1 MAKLVTKFQYLKPTD
16 RAGGYAKYIATR
28 EGVEKIDDTRKYGP
42 ATEKQKRLIAK
53 IQKDFRTTMEL
64 PEFQNYI
71 TAPNVGNASAFLTRA
86 IDEYADEICS
96 AKTYADYIATRPR
109 AQYFGSH
116 GLFTDAGKTVR
127 LGKVSEEL
135 NLYEGNV
142 WTVILSLRREDAVR
156 LGFDTGERWRDL
168 LRGHTEDFSKAFHI
182 PLPELKWYAAFHN
195 EAHHPHVHLMVYSDK
210 PKQGHLTKKGVE
222 QLRSSLAREIFA
234 QDLLSVCE
242 AQTAQRDALRER
254 CREQMKALTERIQTG
269 ESLPSVLEDK
279 LRELSG
285 RLVSTKGKKVYAFLK
300 PGEKALVDEIVEE
313 LASDRHIAAL
323 YDLWYQQRE
332 EVIRTYTEELPE
344 RVPLWKNEAF
354 RSIQNAVIKSAL
366 DLDAFF
372 ADVPED
378 STLLEDDLPME
389 EVETSASSFGGK
401 GSEMWTL
408 YFQAKEMFLRDSA
421 AYDPL
426 KAVEL
431 LTRAATM
438 GCGVAKYRLG
448 KLYLYGKDVPQ
459 DVEQAVRWLEA
470 SIREEDNPFSEYLLG
485 KALLKGDPTEQDT
498 VRGEALLRRS
508 AEQDNPYACYTLG
521 KALVDGDLLPQ
532 NWKEGV
538 SFLERSADMQF
549 PNAEYIYGKL
559 LYKGEV
565 VAKDMERAIQ
575 YLEHAS
581 AMKNPYAA
589 YLAGRIRLKE
599 QAYRDAE
606 KAITHFEIAAEAGND
621 YAAYQLGKLYFF
633 GGEVPKDISK
643 AMKYLHTAAGQ
654 GNPYAESFLRY
665 ICSGQVWSAATGTM
679 RLLQDISRIFQE
691 QMEMPQ
697 KLRIWN
703 VDQKQ
708 RRIIIEKEAAHG
720 IKQG

>member
-1 MAKLVTKFQYLKPTD
+1 
-16 RAGGYAKYIATR
+16 
-28 EGVEKIDDTRKYGP
+28 
-42 ATEKQKRLIAK
+42 
-53 IQKDFRTTMEL
+53 
-64 PEFQNYI
+64 
-71 TAPNVGNASAFLTRA
+71 
-86 IDEYADEICS
+86 
-96 AKTYADYIATRPR
+96 
-109 AQYFGSH
+109 
-116 GLFTDAGKTVR
+116 
-127 LGKVSEEL
+127 
-135 NLYEGNV
+135 
-142 WTVILSLRREDAVR
+142 
-156 LGFDTGERWRDL
+156 
-168 LRGHTEDFSKAFHI
+168 
-182 PLPELKWYAAFHN
+182 
-195 EAHHPHVHLMVYSDK
+195 
-210 PKQGHLTKKGVE
+210 
-222 QLRSSLAREIFA
+222 
-234 QDLLSVCE
+234 
-242 AQTAQRDALRER
+242 
-254 CREQMKALTERIQTG
+254 
-269 ESLPSVLEDK
+269 
-279 LRELSG
+279 
-285 RLVSTKGKKVYAFLK
+285 
-300 PGEKALVDEIVEE
+300 
-313 LASDRHIAAL
+313 
-323 YDLWYQQRE
+323 
-332 EVIRTYTEELPE
+332 
-344 RVPLWKNEAF
+344 
-354 RSIQNAVIKSAL
+354 
-366 DLDAFF
+366 
-372 ADVPED
+372 
-378 STLLEDDLPME
+378 ME

-408 YFQAKEMFLRDSA
+408 YFQAKEMLLRDSA

-459 DVEQAVRWLEA
+459 DVEQAIRWLEA

-498 VRGEALLRRS
+498 VRGEAMLRRS

-599 QAYRDAE
+599 QAYRDVG
-606 KAITHFEIAAEAGND
+606 KAIAHFEIAVEAGND

-665 ICSGQVWSAATGTM
+665 ICSGQVWSATTGTM

-708 RRIIIEKEAAHG
+708 RRIISEKEAAHG